1 MVKCRTCN
9 KGAVFNLPSETKGRF
24 CKEHKTPEMKDV
36 VNPKCNTDGCS
47 RQPCYNIPGERKGLY
62 CREHKKDGMVDIK
75 DRDLCEHSDCSTRAG
90 FNFDGELVPKFCNLH
105 KSPDMVYVCKRI
117 TCSKENCNKV
127 PIFGLEHGK
136 ALFCKEHKEPNSFD
150 VKHNSKCL
158 EEACSKRPTFN
169 YSNETVAIY
178 CVDHKKDNMVNVL
191 EKRLCRHNG
200 CQNRAYYGIELGK
213 PEYCNDH
220 KDEKMTWVVVRRN
233 CAYEDCM
240 KYPTFG
246 FHSKDSELFCKDHK
260 KDGMVDVRHTRCK
273 TPMCDTR
280 PVRVG
285 YCTRCYI
292 YTFPDAKV
300 SRNFKTKELAVREFL
315 QATFPNVTIIHD
327 KRVDCFLYRP
337 DFSIDMGSHVVI
349 IENDEKQHASYD
361 TSCENKRL
369 MSIFQGFGCRP
380 IVLIRFNPDGYDN
393 VKGCWTRG
401 CKLVGD
407 GSTWRKRLDTL
418 RIEVELSMNCLPKKE
433 VNVLSLF
440 YDKV

>member
-24 CKEHKTPEMKDV
+24 CKEHKTSEMKDV

-47 RQPCYNIPGERKGLY
+47 RQPCFNIPSERKGLY

-75 DRDLCEHSDCSTRAG
+75 DRRICEHPNCTTRAG
-90 FNFDGELVPKFCNLH
+90 FNIETETIPKFCSIH
-105 KSPDMVYVCKRI
+105 KTPNMVELMK
-117 TCSKENCNKV
+117 TKCSHENCNKI
-127 PIFGLEHGK
+127 PTFGSEHGK
-136 ALFCKEHKEPNSFD
+136 AIFCKDHKEDGMFD
-150 VKHNSKCL
+150 VRHSERCIS
-158 EEACSKRPTFN
+158 EGCFKRPTFN
-169 YSNETVAIY
+169 CSAETVAIY
-178 CVDHKKDNMVNVL
+178 CVDHKKDDMINVL
-191 EKRLCRHNG
+191 EKRLCKHSG
-200 CQNRAYYGIELGK
+200 CQCRAYYGYSIGNV
-213 PEYCNDH
+213 EYCNEH
-220 KDEKMTWVVVRRN
+220 KDEKMSWVCARLI
-233 CAYEDCM
+233 CAYDDCM
-240 KYPTFG
+240 KQPTFG
-246 FHSKDSELFCKDHK
+246 FQTKHKELFCKDHK

-285 YCTRCYI
+285 YCTRCYM

-393 VKGCWTRG
+393 VKGCWTRD

-418 RIEVELSMNCLPKKE
+418 RIEVERSMNCLTKKE
-433 VNVLSLF
+433 VNALSLF